1 MPGVAAYVRHQH
13 LHTLYPK
20 TIKLTERIAYIAPI
34 HIAKHGSRRTKLP
47 QRLQYLHR
55 ANVACMPYLVHIT
68 EMLKNTL
75 IQISVSIAQK
85 SYTSHSVCG
94 LCIDYLQ
101 VINLLDSDCLPVI
114 RFLFA
119 GYKVKH
125 YTRKQ
130 QANCGDAQK
139 QDHIAKVDHPTRETA
154 IMVLQSKPIEYKTA

>member
-75 IQISVSIAQK
+75 IQISVRIAQK
-85 SYTSHSVCG
+85 SYTSHSVAS
-94 LCIDYLQ
+94 YLL
-101 VINLLDSDCLPVI
+101 IICELFTFYLPVI
-114 RFLFA
+114 CRLFA
-119 GYKVKH
+119 TYLRV
-125 YTRKQ
+125 TR
-130 QANCGDAQK
+130 
-139 QDHIAKVDHPTRETA
+139 
-154 IMVLQSKPIEYKTA
+154 